1 MTESATDQRRSAEA
15 TRRTS
20 TVRSSILLAMKI
32 YTKAG
37 DDGTT
42 ALLGGGRVAK
52 SDRRLDCYGTIDE
65 LNAALGVAAAWVAG
79 DAELG
84 GMIRAIQNELFTLA
98 CHLAAPDA
106 AGGAAAKLPALD
118 ESMINRLEMQI
129 DAAEQQLPALRNFI
143 LPGGIELAARLH
155 LARTVCRRA
164 ERLLVAF
171 AMDRPVPAILVTYL
185 NRLSDWLFV
194 HARLA
199 NHLAGIDDIPWE
211 KP

>member
-1 MTESATDQRRSAEA
+1 
-15 TRRTS
+15 
-20 TVRSSILLAMKI
+20 VRSSILLAMKI

-129 DAAEQQLPALRNFI
+129 DAAEAELPALREFI
-143 LPGGIELAARLH
+143 LPGGSEGAARLH
-155 LARTVCRRA
+155 FARTVCRRA
-164 ERLLVAF
+164 ERLVVCF
-171 AMDRPVPAILVTYL
+171 SQDRPVAGIILTYL

-194 HARLA
+194 QARAA
-199 NHLAGIDDIPWE
+199 NRRAGVGDVVWE
-211 KP
+211 KA